1 MVDHRV
7 TPPPG
12 LVRGPALWA
21 LSLTSLV
28 LATGAIIVLAWEPRG
43 FLIAAGL
50 GLSAVVARGAFSRVK
65 SVAQVGAQA
74 SSSVANLGLVIAGL
88 VITPLLAFAVLWVG
102 LLALIAVQ
110 WLLHVL
116 GIS

>member
-1 MVDHRV
+1 MLDHRV
-7 TPPPG
+7 TTSG
-12 LVRGPALWA
+12 LVRGPALWM

-28 LATGAIIVLAWEPRG
+28 LATGAIIMLVWEPRG
-43 FLIAAGL
+43 FLVAAGL
-50 GLSAVVARGAFSRVK
+50 GIGAVAARGAFSRAK
-65 SVAQVGAQA
+65 SVAHVGAQA

-88 VITPLLAFAVLWVG
+88 VLTPLIAFVVLWVS

-110 WLLHVL
+110 WLMHVV